1 MNAVVFHF
9 LGLLVLALCLHVASG
24 YPMPSAVASGR
35 FRSKVGRG
43 RSTSRLADIVPPGAA
58 VDLACEQDGKFCWVV
73 TGIPYSPSE
82 PLAHVI
88 SRGIAAYGA
97 SASVVSVHADNVYL
111 PEDCWLGEIGHRRVL
126 MVLKDGTSYLQLVAD
141 NGKLTAEVKA
151 LSTKI
156 EDLETVNKDLI
167 EKDVVKA
174 TKIENLETVNKDLIE
189 KDEVKST
196 KIENLEVEIKDLK
209 VEIKDQKVEI
219 KDLKVTN
226 KDLTDDRD
234 QRRLSSRMMTT
245 LTILKDLIDASGAR
259 QVEGKF
265 SSFNSLVVSRNNNAH
280 FLRMGP
286 KPLRDPTA
294 LLEYTQKKVDHDSRA
309 VLCAKLKMVRDFV
322 QQGLPEVRMSGRR
335 HCG

>member
-97 SASVVSVHADNVYL
+97 SASVVSVHADNVCL
-111 PEDCWLGEIGHRRVL
+111 LEDRWHGEIGHRRVL

-156 EDLETVNKDLI
+156 ENLETVNKDLI
-167 EKDVVKA
+167 EKDVVK
-174 TKIENLETVNKDLIE
+174 
-189 KDEVKST
+189 ST
-196 KIENLEVEIKDLK
+196 KIENLEVE
-209 VEIKDQKVEI
+209 VKDQKVEI
-219 KDLKVTN
+219 KDLKATN

-265 SSFNSLVVSRNNNAH
+265 SSFNSLVVHRNNNAH

>member
-1 MNAVVFHF
+1 MNAVVFRVLRRVAHARPPLTF
-9 LGLLVLALCLHVASG
+9 DVARRVGCACSTFRFVDVVPPLAL
-24 YPMPSAVASGR
+24 
-35 FRSKVGRG
+35 
-43 RSTSRLADIVPPGAA
+43 AA

-73 TGIPYSPSE
+73 TGIPYSPSDL
-82 PLAHVI
+82 LAHVI

-111 PEDCWLGEIGHRRVL
+111 PEDRWHGEIGHRRVT

-156 EDLETVNKDLI
+156 EDLKVEIKDQKVEIEDLKVEIKDQKVEIKDQKVEIKDLIEKDVVKATKIENLEAANKDLI

-174 TKIENLETVNKDLIE
+174 TKIENLEAAN
-189 KDEVKST
+189 
-196 KIENLEVEIKDLK
+196 
-209 VEIKDQKVEI
+209 KDQKVEI
-219 KDLKVTN
+219 KDL
-226 KDLTDDRD
+226 TDERD
-234 QRRLSSRMMTT
+234 HRRLSSRMKTT

-265 SSFNSLVVSRNNNAH
+265 SSFNSLVVHRNNNAH

-294 LLEYTQKKVDHDSRA
+294 LLEYTQKREDHDSRA

-322 QQGLPEVRMSGRR
+322 QQGLPEVRMSG
-335 HCG
+335 

>member
-1 MNAVVFHF
+1 
-9 LGLLVLALCLHVASG
+9 
-24 YPMPSAVASGR
+24 
-35 FRSKVGRG
+35 
-43 RSTSRLADIVPPGAA
+43 
-58 VDLACEQDGKFCWVV
+58 
-73 TGIPYSPSE
+73 
-82 PLAHVI
+82 LAHVI

-156 EDLETVNKDLI
+156 ENLETVNKDLI
-167 EKDVVKA
+167 EKDVVK
-174 TKIENLETVNKDLIE
+174 
-189 KDEVKST
+189 ST
-196 KIENLEVEIKDLK
+196 KIENLEVE
-209 VEIKDQKVEI
+209 VKDQKA
-219 KDLKVTN
+219 TN

-294 LLEYTQKKVDHDSRA
+294 LLKYTQKKEDHDSRA

>member
-1 MNAVVFHF
+1 
-9 LGLLVLALCLHVASG
+9 
-24 YPMPSAVASGR
+24 
-35 FRSKVGRG
+35 
-43 RSTSRLADIVPPGAA
+43 
-58 VDLACEQDGKFCWVV
+58 
-73 TGIPYSPSE
+73 
-82 PLAHVI
+82 
-88 SRGIAAYGA
+88 
-97 SASVVSVHADNVYL
+97 VYL
-111 PEDCWLGEIGHRRVL
+111 PEDRWHGEIGHRRVQ
-126 MVLKDGTSYLQLVAD
+126 MVLKDGTSFLQLVAD

-156 EDLETVNKDLI
+156 EDLEAANEDLKVEIKDLKVEIKDQKVEVKDQKVEIKDLI

-174 TKIENLETVNKDLIE
+174 TKIENLEA
-189 KDEVKST
+189 
-196 KIENLEVEIKDLK
+196 
-209 VEIKDQKVEI
+209 
-219 KDLKVTN
+219 TN

-234 QRRLSSRMMTT
+234 QRRLLSREQRT
-245 LTILKDLIDASGAR
+245 LMILKDLIDASGAR

-265 SSFNSLVVSRNNNAH
+265 SSFNSLVVHRNNNAH

-294 LLEYTQKKVDHDSRA
+294 LLEYTQKREDHDSRA

>member
-1 MNAVVFHF
+1 M
-9 LGLLVLALCLHVASG
+9 
-24 YPMPSAVASGR
+24 
-35 FRSKVGRG
+35 
-43 RSTSRLADIVPPGAA
+43 
-58 VDLACEQDGKFCWVV
+58 ACEQDGKFCWVV

-156 EDLETVNKDLI
+156 E
-167 EKDVVKA
+167 
-174 TKIENLETVNKDLIE
+174 NLETVNKDLIE
-189 KDEVKST
+189 KDEVKSTKIENLEVEVKDQKVEIKDLIEKDEGKST

>member
-1 MNAVVFHF
+1 M
-9 LGLLVLALCLHVASG
+9 
-24 YPMPSAVASGR
+24 
-35 FRSKVGRG
+35 
-43 RSTSRLADIVPPGAA
+43 
-58 VDLACEQDGKFCWVV
+58 ACEQDGKFCWVV

-97 SASVVSVHADNVYL
+97 SASVVSVHADNVCL
-111 PEDCWLGEIGHRRVL
+111 LEDRWHGEIGHRRVL

-167 EKDVVKA
+167 EKD
-174 TKIENLETVNKDLIE
+174 
-189 KDEVKST
+189 EVKST

-209 VEIKDQKVEI
+209 VEIKDQKVEIKDQKVEIKDLKVEIKDLIEKDVVKSAKIENLEVEVKDQKVEI

-265 SSFNSLVVSRNNNAH
+265 SSFNSLVVHRNNNAH

>member
-9 LGLLVLALCLHVASG
+9 LGFLVLALCLHVASG
-24 YPMPSAVASGR
+24 YPMPSAVASVR

-43 RSTSRLADIVPPGAA
+43 RSTSRLADIVPPWAV

-73 TGIPYSPSE
+73 TGIPYSPSDL
-82 PLAHVI
+82 LAHVI

-111 PEDCWLGEIGHRRVL
+111 PEDRWHGEIGHRRVL
-126 MVLKDGTSYLQLVAD
+126 MVLKDGTSFLQLVAD

-156 EDLETVNKDLI
+156 EDLEAANEDL
-167 EKDVVKA
+167 K
-174 TKIENLETVNKDLIE
+174 
-189 KDEVKST
+189 
-196 KIENLEVEIKDLK
+196 VEIKDLK

-219 KDLKVTN
+219 KDQKVEIKDLIEKDVVKATKIENLEATN

-234 QRRLSSRMMTT
+234 QRRLSSREQRSLM
-245 LTILKDLIDASGAR
+245 ILKDVMDAVGAR

-265 SSFNSLVVSRNNNAH
+265 LLYECLVSSRNDDVH
-280 FLRMGP
+280 FLRMGQ
-286 KPLRDPTA
+286 KSVRDPA
-294 LLEYTQKKVDHDSRA
+294 ELQEYCPSRAGLDSRA

-322 QQGLPEVRMSGRR
+322 QQGLPEVRMSG
-335 HCG
+335 

>member
-1 MNAVVFHF
+1 MNAVVFR
-9 LGLLVLALCLHVASG
+9 VLRRVAHAR
-24 YPMPSAVASGR
+24 PPLTFDVAR
-35 FRSKVGRG
+35 RVGRG
-43 RSTSRLADIVPPGAA
+43 RSTSRLADIVPPWAV

-73 TGIPYSPSE
+73 TGIPYSPSDL
-82 PLAHVI
+82 LAHVI

-111 PEDCWLGEIGHRRVL
+111 PEDRWHGEIGHRRVL

-156 EDLETVNKDLI
+156 EDLEAANEDL
-167 EKDVVKA
+167 K
-174 TKIENLETVNKDLIE
+174 
-189 KDEVKST
+189 
-196 KIENLEVEIKDLK
+196 VEIKDLK

-219 KDLKVTN
+219 KDQKVEI
-226 KDLTDDRD
+226 KDLIDKDVVKSNEIKDLIEKDADKSTKIDFLMKREAKRSLD
-234 QRRLSSRMMTT
+234 SRKLMT
-245 LTILKDLIDASGAR
+245 LNILKDLIDASGAR
-259 QVEGKF
+259 QVEGKN

-294 LLEYTQKKVDHDSRA
+294 LLEYTQKKEDHDSRA

-322 QQGLPEVRMSGRR
+322 QQGLPEVRMSG
-335 HCG
+335 